1 MADIIKFPT
10 VLRAAQADIALA
22 ASVGIQLVQ
31 LKRTLESWRQILHRL
46 DQLAQPDD
54 AGQLS
59 EQSRHIRELMADA
72 ERAIAHFQ
80 ACEGA
85 ASDGNRAPD

>member
-1 MADIIKFPT
+1 M
-10 VLRAAQADIALA
+10 RAAQADIALA

-80 ACEGA
+80 DRQGG
-85 ASDGNRAPD
+85 SDENGAPD